1 MNDAFLLVLAA
12 TTFALFIIWSI
23 LYFAVWR
30 PRKRSEISG
39 ALQMILFRVLL
50 PREENPPAGEAKKKE
65 PKDIMASMEQ
75 FYAAFSSLRVSWL
88 ARMRFGSPA
97 VVFEAAVPHVGQEV
111 IFYVL
116 IPRPYAQFFANP
128 LPS

>member
-50 PREENPPAGEAKKKE
+50 PREENPPAG
-65 PKDIMASMEQ
+65 
-75 FYAAFSSLRVSWL
+75 
-88 ARMRFGSPA
+88 
-97 VVFEAAVPHVGQEV
+97 
-111 IFYVL
+111 
-116 IPRPYAQFFANP
+116 
-128 LPS
+128 